1 MNAEAAWE
9 DGATGNGVTVAVV
22 DSGISSTQAD
32 LQGRISAASIDV
44 VAGRNTPYVADDSHG
59 TLVSGV
65 IASNF
70 NGLGTIGVAYQSTIL
85 SIRADVSDCDDEN
98 TEVCFS
104 SSDLVRALDYA
115 VDNGVKIINMS
126 LGGEGRLGAAFEAAL
141 LRAVSAGAVI
151 VASSGND
158 GESNPG
164 WPARY
169 AVDPRFAG
177 SVIAVGSHNV
187 QDVMSDFSNRAGVTQ
202 TAYISAPGEDVLTGC
217 NGTIC
222 YRVNGTS
229 FSAPHVAGALAL
241 LLDAFPNLSARQA
254 LAILI
259 DTARDAGDAGPDI
272 VYGRGLLDLQRAF
285 APVGASMTR
294 LSDGT
299 SIIAE
304 QEPGSFIGGAF
315 GDAFARQDA
324 LKTVLFDAYERMFA
338 VNLGSAYPTAPE
350 RSYQAAP
357 FEPSRTA
364 TQSMTIPGGGRLNL
378 IASLPQAT
386 PEPIAPRY
394 DLTRQPWL
402 GDEPRQE
409 AMVAFEMGR
418 LGFSAWQGRGGAA
431 SPFESGA
438 GDDFAALAQAD
449 HAVRGVVRLG
459 SLAFSAENGGGDRR
473 MPLRQVE
480 EDASTYTRASLA
492 WRGHEGGLAFSVGQL
507 DERLGPLGAFMP
519 SSSDFAMPAQT
530 TFYAL
535 GGDWRLSRWARL
547 IGEGGLAR
555 TDMDGRF
562 LTMDRAAIS
571 SNWRIGILGDCRALC
586 DQLSFTVSQ
595 PLRVERGVFSA
606 YLADVPVDYFDPL
619 TFSRRTFSATPSGR
633 QIDFTL
639 GARRRLADGSTL
651 TVTGVAS
658 REPRHVA
665 NAAPAV
671 ALIGAWRRTF

>member
-141 LRAVSAGAVI
+141 LRAVNAGAVI

-547 IGEGGLAR
+547 IGEGGLAS

-639 GARRRLADGSTL
+639 GAQRRLADGSTL